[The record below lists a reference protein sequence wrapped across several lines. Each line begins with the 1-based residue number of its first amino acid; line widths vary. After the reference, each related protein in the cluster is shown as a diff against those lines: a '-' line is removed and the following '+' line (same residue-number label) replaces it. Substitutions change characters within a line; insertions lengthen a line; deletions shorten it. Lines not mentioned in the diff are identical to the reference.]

1 MLIHLCFRLEP
12 VSIFSA
18 NYQWRRASFVH
29 LSPSAS
35 LFAQRTYGPGSFMHC
50 NKKKLRQY
58 SINKNYKWYLLLKIV
73 SGIIKILRT
82 YLTMI
87 INKKNII
94 KWMLEGKK
102 QSTFLLPWI
111 VIFFNLTIRSSRF
124 KDPKIK
130 IKKKSHGLNI
140 SSSSIL
146 I

>member
-1 MLIHLCFRLEP
+1 MLIHLCFQLEP

-58 SINKNYKWYLLLKIV
+58 SINNSYKWNLLLKIV

-87 INKKNII
+87 INKKI
-94 KWMLEGKK
+94 
-102 QSTFLLPWI
+102 LLNECWKAKSNPLFCSHGLLYFSI
-111 VIFFNLTIRSSRF
+111 SPFVHLDS
-124 KDPKIK
+124 KIQK
-130 IKKKSHGLNI
+130 LKLKKKSHGLNI